1 MRQGD
6 QEKVSVGENVRLGGG
21 EDGAVEAGM
30 AGQLRVR
37 GGHRR
42 AGVAVRG
49 QRTDL
54 EVGVAGQQAEQFAA
68 RVATGP
74 RYRNPRTHLSLTSA
88 AVLEEYSS

>member
-1 MRQGD
+1 MREGGEEQVG
-6 QEKVSVGENVRLGGG
+6 VGEDVRVGAG

-37 GGHRR
+37 RGHRR

-54 EVGVAGQQAEQFAA
+54 EVGMASQQAEQFAA
-68 RVATGP
+68 RVAAGP
-74 RYRNPRTHLSLTSA
+74 RYRNPRTHISLTSA
-88 AVLEEYSS
+88 ATLEEYSS